1 MIGMEGTDWNRLGD
15 IDILPA
21 GRQLEQPELLFEKIE
36 DAVIDAQIQRLERI
50 KQENIINNFK
60 PKPVNTSCT
69 IDDFA
74 KLDIRVGTVLACEK
88 VKKAD
93 KLLKFTI
100 DDGMAGRTI
109 ISGIAKWYEPEELV
123 GKQVCFIANFP
134 PRKLK
139 GIESQGMILSAEDA
153 GGRLVVIG
161 PTGPVKPGCQVG

>member
-1 MIGMEGTDWNRLGD
+1 
-15 IDILPA
+15 
-21 GRQLEQPELLFEKIE
+21 
-36 DAVIDAQIQRLERI
+36 
-50 KQENIINNFK
+50 
-60 PKPVNTSCT
+60 
-69 IDDFA
+69 
-74 KLDIRVGTVLACEK
+74 
-88 VKKAD
+88 
-93 KLLKFTI
+93 
-100 DDGMAGRTI
+100 MAGRTI